1 MKGDGLGAGI
11 RRSASDQRLA
21 KADIA
26 CRSSRANAGFLIA
39 TPGAS
44 RHKSAISG
52 ITLQMAG
59 SAFRRHAMHRAP
71 NASTPYL

>member
-39 TPGAS
+39 TPGS
-44 RHKSAISG
+44 EPSQIRH
-52 ITLQMAG
+52 L
-59 SAFRRHAMHRAP
+59 RHHLADGRFGF
-71 NASTPYL
+71 STACDA